1 MKRWIEKQ
9 HEYENEEVIFD
20 RRLYN
25 KIQERFIYNPIYSQ
39 TKM

>member
-20 RRLYN
+20 RQLYN
-25 KIQERFIYNPIYSQ
+25 NNPGKIYL
-39 TKM
+39 